1 MQAAVLALK
10 REPNV
15 SQQLL
20 NLLAEA
26 QRRPPLDQATLV
38 IPVPLHPEREKERG
52 FNRQIDVERIDGGY
66 RASLRYEQTLVETS
80 ACETPVQT
88 VDELVRRLQDR
99 GYAQLRSRLNFKGE
113 AYLGTQ
119 EPWIEYPDPHAPAED
134 SEGPM
139 PEQLARRTGWI
150 GRVLQMFRG

>member
-1 MQAAVLALK
+1 MGNEIVEKHQVAG
-10 REPNV
+10 
-15 SQQLL
+15 
-20 NLLAEA
+20 
-26 QRRPPLDQATLV
+26 LD
-38 IPVPLHPEREKERG
+38 EKERG

-99 GYAQLRSRLNFKGE
+99 GYAQLRSRLKFKGE

-119 EPWIEYPDPHAPAED
+119 EPWIEYPDPHAPARTLKD
-134 SEGPM
+134 RCLNNWHA
-139 PEQLARRTGWI
+139 EQAGSGECCKCLGDNSSR
-150 GRVLQMFRG
+150 

>member
-1 MQAAVLALK
+1 MGNEIVEKHQVAG
-10 REPNV
+10 
-15 SQQLL
+15 
-20 NLLAEA
+20 
-26 QRRPPLDQATLV
+26 LD
-38 IPVPLHPEREKERG
+38 EKERG

-88 VDELVRRLQDR
+88 VHELVGRLQDR

-119 EPWIEYPDPHAPAED
+119 EPWIEYPDPDSPSDDEATIPAD
-134 SEGPM
+134 
-139 PEQLARRTGWI
+139 QLARRTGWI
-150 GRVLQMFRG
+150 GRVLQLFRS